1 LTFRYLDQIQQDFEK
16 QHASRD
22 IDTVERPYAFM
33 RFEPVIQKIKKTYV
47 DTRSTANLKKLNDD
61 LNEIEHIMKT
71 NIAEVL
77 GRGEKLDDLSSK
89 SSRLQADSLRYVSN
103 AKDLN
108 YRLMIRKYAPIA
120 AVLAIILLVLYIR
133 FW

>member
-1 LTFRYLDQIQQDFEK
+1 
-16 QHASRD
+16 
-22 IDTVERPYAFM
+22 M

>member
-1 LTFRYLDQIQQDFEK
+1 MTFRYLDQIQQDFEK